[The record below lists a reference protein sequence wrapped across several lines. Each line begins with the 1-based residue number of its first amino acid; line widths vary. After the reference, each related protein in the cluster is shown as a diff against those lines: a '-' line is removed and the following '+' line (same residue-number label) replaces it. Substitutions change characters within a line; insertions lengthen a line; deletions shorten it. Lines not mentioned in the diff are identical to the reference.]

1 MQRETLLKAIIGISD
16 KLYYKGEHGVITLH
30 GDSALLLLKK
40 IDKAE
45 KLEAIIDVDIP
56 RNECEEVLAKVGKRL
71 HLRKDWVDKGI
82 RFKLS
87 RNNRRIYYTEI
98 TALTVYY
105 TDIEY
110 ILAMKM
116 IYGDKKDIVTINRL
130 MKENEIHRQSQL
142 ITHIGRYY
150 EIEQVNKD
158 LLNRLKYS

>member
-1 MQRETLLKAIIGISD
+1 MQRETLIKAIIAISD
-16 KLYYKGEHGVITLH
+16 ALFYRGVHGVITLY
-30 GDSALLLLKK
+30 GDSSLLLLKK

-45 KLEAIIDVDIP
+45 KLEAIIDVNIP
-56 RNECEEVLAKVGKRL
+56 IKELEEVLATVGKRL
-71 HLRKDWVDKGI
+71 HLRKNWVDKSI

-87 RNNRRIYYTEI
+87 RNNRRIYHTEI

-105 TDIEY
+105 TDTEY

-116 IYGDKKDIVTINRL
+116 IYGEKKDIVAINRL

-142 ITHIGRYY
+142 ITHIARYY